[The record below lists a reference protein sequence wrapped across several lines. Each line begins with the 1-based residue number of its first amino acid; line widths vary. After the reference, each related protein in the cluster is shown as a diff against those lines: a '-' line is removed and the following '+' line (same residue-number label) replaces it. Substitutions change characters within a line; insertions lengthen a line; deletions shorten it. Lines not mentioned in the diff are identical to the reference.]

1 MSMKSLLILELRNA
15 ILKYAMLASI
25 NIDDRSNGG
34 PRRMV
39 GKRKGRGEF
48 CREDQ
53 WFSKETLYKVEFF
66 F

>member
-1 MSMKSLLILELRNA
+1 
-15 ILKYAMLASI
+15 MLASI
-25 NIDDRSNGG
+25 NIDDRSNAG

-53 WFSKETLYKVEFF
+53 WFSKENLYKVEFLF
-66 F
+66 